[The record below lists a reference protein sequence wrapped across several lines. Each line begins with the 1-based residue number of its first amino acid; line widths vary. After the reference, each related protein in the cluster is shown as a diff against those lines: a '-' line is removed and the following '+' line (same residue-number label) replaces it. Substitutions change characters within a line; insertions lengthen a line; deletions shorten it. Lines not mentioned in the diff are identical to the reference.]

1 MLVLL
6 AALACETPAPQQAAS
21 TPVIDPSR
29 DVTQASM
36 APVASV
42 IIDPLI
48 AGITFG
54 AVDLSEIT
62 VEFGDPDSGAL
73 ADVQDEELEV
83 ELSNRWDS
91 PQQAHVKE
99 GRSSTKSAKP
109 KVSKAATR
117 SASVG
122 SGPELS
128 IEAKEIEAAKAKPMT
143 VSQVVRKQRGKVQYC
158 HDTGKTRDSQVA
170 GRITVAWTIAGGK
183 ATDIQVLDNTTGDDM
198 MAACVARQVRSF
210 KFPKEMSEDVNY
222 PFVFQQG

>member
-6 AALACETPAPQQAAS
+6 AALACETPAPQQTAS
-21 TPVIDPSR
+21 TTVIDPSR
-29 DVTQASM
+29 DLTQASM

-42 IIDPLI
+42 ILDPLI

-54 AVDLSEIT
+54 AVDLTEIT

-73 ADVQDEELEV
+73 ADVQEENL

-91 PQQAHVKE
+91 PQQVHVKE
-99 GRSSTKSAKP
+99 GKEATKSSAP
-109 KVSKAATR
+109 SVSKAKTR
-117 SASVG
+117 STSVG

-128 IEAKEIEAAKAKPMT
+128 IDAKEIEAAKAKPMT

-183 ATDIQVLDNTTGDDM
+183 ATDIQVLDNTTGDEM

>member
-21 TPVIDPSR
+21 TPLIDPKR
-29 DVTQASM
+29 NVTQASM

-73 ADVQDEELEV
+73 SNAEHDEV
-83 ELSNRWDS
+83 ALSNRWDS
-91 PQQAHVKE
+91 PQQVHIKE
-99 GRSSTKSAKP
+99 GHSTAASSKP

-117 SASVG
+117 SSKVG

-128 IEAKEIEAAKAKPMT
+128 IEAKEIEAAKARPMT

-183 ATDIQVLDNTTGDDM
+183 ATDIQILDNTTGDEL

-210 KFPKEMSEDVNY
+210 KFPKDMGEDVNY